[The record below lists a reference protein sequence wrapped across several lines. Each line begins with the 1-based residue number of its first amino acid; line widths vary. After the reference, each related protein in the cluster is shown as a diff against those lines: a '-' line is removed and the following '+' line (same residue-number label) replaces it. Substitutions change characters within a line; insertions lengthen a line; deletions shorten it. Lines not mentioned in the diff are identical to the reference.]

1 MKAIAIE
8 AYGGPEQL
16 KLTELPTPVPGDN
29 EVLIEIAC
37 TSVNPVDWKVCR
49 GDLRERIPNQFP
61 IIPGWDAAGTIKAV
75 GKNVTAWKG
84 GERVFA
90 YCRKPVIQWGTYCEY
105 VAVDASVVA
114 PMPHN
119 ISFAQAAAIP
129 LTGLTA
135 WQSLFDCALLTT
147 DQTILIHAAA
157 GGVGGFGV
165 QLARHIG
172 ATIYA
177 TASPNHHDY
186 VRKLGAHHV
195 IDYKSGDFVAAVKRL
210 VPGGVDH
217 VFDTVGGEV
226 YRRSFEALKPGG
238 HIVSIREKPNAPLDA
253 QYGVRSGYVFVN
265 PDGAELTAIAD
276 LFEEGDIQPPAIEE
290 LPLAEAARAFE
301 RSMAGHVAGK
311 LVLRVR

>member
-1 MKAIAIE
+1 MRAIAIE

-16 KLTELPTPVPGDN
+16 KLMELPTPVPGDN

-37 TSVNPVDWKVCR
+37 TSVNPVDWKICR

-61 IIPGWDAAGTIKAV
+61 LIPGWDAAGTIKAV
-75 GKNVTAWKG
+75 GKNVTTWKG

-105 VAVDASVVA
+105 VAVDAAVVA

-119 ISFAQAAAIP
+119 VSFAQAAAIP

-157 GGVGGFGV
+157 GGVGGIGV

-186 VRKLGAHHV
+186 VRSLGAHHV
-195 IDYKSGDFVAAVKRL
+195 IDYKSEDFVATLKRL
-210 VPGGVDH
+210 LPEGVDH

-226 YRRSFEALKPGG
+226 YRKSFSVLKPGG
-238 HIVSIREKPNAPLDA
+238 HIVSIREKPIEQLNA

-265 PDGAELTAIAD
+265 PDGAELTALAD
-276 LFEEGDIQPPAIEE
+276 LLEEGDIRPPTVEE
-290 LPLAEAARAFE
+290 MPLSDAARAFE
-301 RSMAGHVAGK
+301 RSIAGHVAGK

>member
-16 KLTELPTPVPGDN
+16 KLMELPTPVPGDS

-37 TSVNPVDWKVCR
+37 TSVNPVDWKICH

-61 IIPGWDAAGTIKAV
+61 IIPGWDAAGVITAV
-75 GKNVTAWKG
+75 GRNVTTWKR

-90 YCRKPVIQWGTYCEY
+90 YCRKPIIQWGTYCEY
-105 VAVDASVVA
+105 VAVDAAVVA

-119 ISFAQAAAIP
+119 VSFAQAAAIP

-147 DQTILIHAAA
+147 GQTVLIHAAA
-157 GGVGGFGV
+157 GGVGGIGV

-177 TASPNHHDY
+177 TASSNHHDY
-186 VRKLGAHHV
+186 VRALGAHHV
-195 IDYKSGDFVAAVKRL
+195 IDYKNEDFVAAVKRL
-210 VPGGVDH
+210 VPEGVDH

-226 YRRSFEALKPGG
+226 YRKSFAALKRGG
-238 HIVSIREKPNAPLDA
+238 HIVSIRENPNEQLNA
-253 QYGVRSGYVFVN
+253 QYGVRAGYVFVN
-265 PDGAELTAIAD
+265 PDGAELTALAD
-276 LFEEGDIQPPAIEE
+276 LLEEGDIRPPVIEE

>member
-8 AYGGPEQL
+8 SYGGPEQL
-16 KLTELPTPVPGDN
+16 KRMELPTPVPGDN

-37 TSVNPVDWKVCR
+37 TSVNPVDWKICR

-61 IIPGWDAAGTIKAV
+61 IIPGWDAAGTVKSV
-75 GKNVTAWKG
+75 GKDVTNWKG
-84 GERVFA
+84 GERVYA

-105 VAVDASVVA
+105 ITVDAAAVA
-114 PMPHN
+114 PMPRN
-119 ISFAQAAAIP
+119 VSFAQAAAMP

-147 DQTILIHAAA
+147 GQTILIHAAA
-157 GGVGGFGV
+157 GGVGGIAI

-177 TASPNHHDY
+177 TASRTHHDY
-186 VRKLGAHHV
+186 VRSLGAHHV
-195 IDYKSGDFVAAVKRL
+195 IDYTTEDFVATMKRL
-210 VPGGVDH
+210 VPEGVDH

-226 YRRSFEALKPGG
+226 YRKSFGVLKPGG
-238 HIVSIREKPNAPLDA
+238 HIVSIREKPSEQMNAK
-253 QYGVRSGYVFVN
+253 YGVRSGYVFVS
-265 PDGAELTAIAD
+265 PDGAELTALAD
-276 LFEEGDIQPPAIEE
+276 LLEEGDIQPPAIEE
-290 LPLAEAARAFE
+290 LPLADAARAFE

>member
-1 MKAIAIE
+1 MKAIAIQ

-16 KLTELPTPVPGDN
+16 RLMELPTPVPADN
-29 EVLIEIAC
+29 EVLIAIAY

-49 GDLRERIPNQFP
+49 GDLKDRIPNQFP

-75 GKNVTAWKG
+75 GKNVAAWKG

-119 ISFAQAAAIP
+119 VSFAQAAAIP
-129 LTGLTA
+129 LVGLTA

-157 GGVGGFGV
+157 GGVGGIGV

-172 ATIYA
+172 ATVYA
-177 TASPNHHDY
+177 TASRGHHDY
-186 VRKLGAHHV
+186 VRALGAHHV
-195 IDYKSGDFVAAVKRL
+195 IDYTTEDFVAAIKRA
-210 VPGGVDH
+210 VPEGVDH
-217 VFDTVGGEV
+217 VFDTVGGDV
-226 YRRSFEALKPGG
+226 YRKSFGALKRGG
-238 HIVSIREKPNAPLDA
+238 HIVSIREKPDETLNAK
-253 QYGVRSGYVFVN
+253 YGVRSGYVFVN
-265 PDGAELTAIAD
+265 PDGAELTALAD
-276 LFEEGDIQPPAIEE
+276 LLEEGDIQPPAIEE
-290 LPLAEAARAFE
+290 MPLADAARAFE
-301 RSMAGHVAGK
+301 RSMTGHTAGK

>member
-1 MKAIAIE
+1 MRAIAIE

-16 KLTELPTPVPGDN
+16 KLVDLPTPVPGDN

-37 TSVNPVDWKVCR
+37 TSVNPVDWKICR

-61 IIPGWDAAGTIKAV
+61 LIPGWDAAGTIKAV
-75 GKNVTAWKG
+75 GKNVTTWKG

-105 VAVDASVVA
+105 VAVDAAVVA

-119 ISFAQAAAIP
+119 VSFAQAAAIP

-157 GGVGGFGV
+157 GGVGGIGV

-186 VRKLGAHHV
+186 VRSLGAHHV
-195 IDYKSGDFVAAVKRL
+195 IDYKSEDFVATLKRL
-210 VPGGVDH
+210 LPEGVDH

-226 YRRSFEALKPGG
+226 YRKSFSVLKPGG
-238 HIVSIREKPNAPLDA
+238 HIVSIREKPIEQLNA

-265 PDGAELTAIAD
+265 PDGAELTALAD
-276 LFEEGDIQPPAIEE
+276 LLEEGDIRPPTVEE
-290 LPLAEAARAFE
+290 MPLSDAARAFE
-301 RSMAGHVAGK
+301 RSIAGHVAGK